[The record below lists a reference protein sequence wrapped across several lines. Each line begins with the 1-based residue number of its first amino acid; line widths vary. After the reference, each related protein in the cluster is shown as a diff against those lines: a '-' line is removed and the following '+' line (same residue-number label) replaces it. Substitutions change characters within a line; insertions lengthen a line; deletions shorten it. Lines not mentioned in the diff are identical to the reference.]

1 VSFPKRTDKQT
12 LQRLLA
18 SGKLTPVEAADVQ
31 GTYDAVLAGKELDS
45 NQRLRANTLHNKYRS
60 IHSVIDSRG
69 ELNLTLG
76 SRLRVCTKRTGD
88 WFTLHSSAWE

>member
-1 VSFPKRTDKQT
+1 MSFPKRTDKQT

-45 NQRLRANTLHNKYRS
+45 NQRL
-60 IHSVIDSRG
+60 
-69 ELNLTLG
+69 
-76 SRLRVCTKRTGD
+76 
-88 WFTLHSSAWE
+88 